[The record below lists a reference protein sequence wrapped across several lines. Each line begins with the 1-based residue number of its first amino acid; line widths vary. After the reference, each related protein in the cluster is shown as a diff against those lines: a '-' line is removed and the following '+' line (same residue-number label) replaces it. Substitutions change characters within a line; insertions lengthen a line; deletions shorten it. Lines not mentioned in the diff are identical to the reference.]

1 MDENELVSIVMPIK
15 NAKYPFEKAIRSAL
29 SQTFNN
35 VQILVIDG
43 TSENKIKDIIDKEF
57 SSSEKITYIKA
68 ISNNKSF
75 LRNEG
80 IRHSKG
86 KYISFLDPN
95 DLLDPNYIAKMFEHL
110 VYNFE
115 RCDLVIGGQTKK
127 LNSRKNYKEK
137 FYTYEQY
144 EKKCFNNLN
153 FDELENVY
161 CKLYIASYIKN
172 NHIFFDEEIKIGIDL
187 TFNLKYLVK
196 CKKIKTFEKKIYLY
210 NEKARFE
217 NQEYIEDFFDHEKVY
232 IKNLNEF
239 LTSNNISNNIIN
251 VLYIKLG
258 YSDLIQDITYMKSKW
273 IRLEDKVSYIIFKP
287 EIIDALNNYKLS
299 SLKYNFMNGVLKTGN
314 RIFIKLIAY
323 LLYYLKYK
331 MRPARKYP
339 TVLKSSS

>member
-1 MDENELVSIVMPIK
+1 MDENELVSIIIPIK
-15 NAKYPFEKAIRSAL
+15 NVKYPFEKAIRSAL
-29 SQTFNN
+29 NQTFGN

-43 TSENKIKDIIDKEF
+43 TSAYEIKNIIDKEF
-57 SSSEKITYIKA
+57 INNEKITYIKA
-68 ISNNKSF
+68 TSNNESF
-75 LRNEG
+75 LRNIG
-80 IRHSKG
+80 IRNSKG

-95 DLLDPNYIAKMFEHL
+95 DLLDPNYIAEMFEHL

-115 RCDLVIGGQTKK
+115 RYDLVIGRLTKK

-144 EKKCFNNLN
+144 EKKCFNSLN
-153 FDELENVY
+153 FDELENVW
-161 CKLYIASYIKN
+161 CKLYVTSYIKN
-172 NHIFFDEEIKIGIDL
+172 NHIFFDEETKIGRDL
-187 TFNLKYLVK
+187 TFNLKYIVR

-210 NEKARFE
+210 NEIARFE

-232 IKNLNEF
+232 IENLNEF

-314 RIFIKLIAY
+314 RRFIKAFAY
-323 LLYYLKYK
+323 ILYYLKYK
-331 MRPARKYP
+331 TRLAEKYP
-339 TVLKSSS
+339 NVLKSSF